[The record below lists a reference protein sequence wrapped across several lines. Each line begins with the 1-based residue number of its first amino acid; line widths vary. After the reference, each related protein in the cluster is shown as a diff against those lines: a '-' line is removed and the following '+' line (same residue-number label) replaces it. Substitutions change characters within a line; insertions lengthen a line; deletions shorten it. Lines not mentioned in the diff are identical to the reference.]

1 MAIGAEDYIDQL
13 LVDKYAQEK
22 VDNHENMVS
31 MVKAEDMMNAMNN
44 YSLLSRN
51 MFVIN
56 KNISSTCNALNSL
69 NIKYRSL
76 SMAQNRQSIA
86 A

>member
-56 KNISSTCNALNSL
+56 KNISATCNALNSL